1 MTAKFQ
7 AHMTEVRARQGGALA
22 AGTLAANERKQ
33 GLVAHGLIKPV
44 PVQQYFTPLP
54 LVPPLPAMAVPAGW
68 FHMNPDCY
76 YYLQPAGA
84 SSEDW
89 LLDGLEHA
97 PIAIESLSMQKYLA
111 ALPPYKGSLLPAV
124 PTAFSYTGSRGGQL
138 SGSAALLFSRAVL
151 RGSRKV
157 RRRFRAEADAIAAS
171 NFFAPLLHHCTVACL
186 FGFELVR
193 ARVVHAPR
201 TSIICCA
208 RRAMQ
213 VRFGVSQTRRRS
225 TSQPLRLRPPQTLS

>member
-1 MTAKFQ
+1 MGPNVAVFERPYAASQPRSSSPGVSQVAPKAEVEQMTAKFQ
-7 AHMTEVRARQGGALA
+7 AHMAEVRAQQGGALA

-54 LVPPLPAMAVPAGW
+54 LVPPLPAMTVPAGW
-68 FHMNPDCY
+68 FHMNPDCSY
-76 YYLQPAGA
+76 HLQPAGA

-89 LLDGLEHA
+89 LLDGLEHT

-157 RRRFRAEADAIAAS
+157 RRRFRGRSSCGCGEHQLCSVVAS
-171 NFFAPLLHHCTVACL
+171 LHCGIACL
-186 FGFELVR
+186 G
-193 ARVVHAPR
+193 
-201 TSIICCA
+201 S
-208 RRAMQ
+208 
-213 VRFGVSQTRRRS
+213 S
-225 TSQPLRLRPPQTLS
+225 